1 MTIPMDWITQIM
13 TKAQQHFG
21 ASYQPDQQTDL
32 LRRLQWRAQELE
44 VKNTKA
50 WIQKAAT
57 QRWDPELEQ
66 ALLPVF
72 TVGET
77 YFCRD
82 PKTTQW
88 LIDEWL
94 PKRSAN
100 QTSATTLKIW
110 SAGCCSGEEAYS
122 MLFQLSEALSH
133 RNSPL
138 SLQIWATDLNPAF
151 LAKAELGIYKAAS
164 FRNCSTEFKQR
175 YFEQIDN
182 TSWQIKTKWRDAIR
196 FQAFNFLETTPPF
209 SHTVDLILCRNVL
222 MYFSPEQAEQI
233 VQRFLGQLSAD
244 GLLLLGAVEASMAT
258 QSCHAGFWA
267 ADNYAVPKQV
277 LIQPDSQPASFV
289 HRGEKKP
296 APAKKQSVSP
306 VIRPLMPVQPLP
318 EKPSAKQLLWQKL
331 GEARKQGQPALAQQL
346 AFSYFESGPLTSQE
360 QQHYYLVQAQ
370 ICADLHLTSEAR
382 DWLNQLLDEH
392 PDSAESY
399 LFSAQLYIQQQVPKQ
414 AFIAL
419 QKALYLEP
427 DLIIAHL
434 LRAQLL
440 LQTEQGPAA
449 LKALQLCTQLLLP
462 YAPDQL
468 VPHSDGLNV
477 HQMNLICEQLAKELS
492 TCPHP

>member
-13 TKAQQHFG
+13 SKAQQHFG
-21 ASYQPDQQTDL
+21 ASYQPDQQAAL
-32 LRRLQWRAQELE
+32 LRRLQWRAQELG
-44 VKNTKA
+44 VKNTKE

-57 QRWDPELEQ
+57 QQWDPELEQ
-66 ALLPVF
+66 TLLPVF

-94 PKRSAN
+94 PKRCTVN
-100 QTSATTLKIW
+100 TSTTTLKIW

-138 SLQIWATDLNPAF
+138 SLHILATDLNPAF
-151 LAKAELGIYKAAS
+151 LAKAERGLYKTAS
-164 FRNCSTEFKQR
+164 FRNCTTEFKQR

-182 TSWQIKTKWRDAIR
+182 SSWQIKSEWQDCIK
-196 FQAFNFLETTPPF
+196 FKAFNFLDTTPPF

-233 VQRFLGQLSAD
+233 VQRLLHQLSAD

-258 QSCHAGFWA
+258 QSCNSGFWA
-267 ADNYAVPKQV
+267 ADNYAVPKQGQ
-277 LIQPDSQPASFV
+277 IQPDSKPAPFA
-289 HRGEKKP
+289 HRVEKKP
-296 APAKKQSVSP
+296 APAKKLSSSP
-306 VIRPLMPVQPLP
+306 AIRPLMPVQPIP
-318 EKPSAKQLLWQKL
+318 EQTSAKQLLWQKL
-331 GEARKQGQPALAQQL
+331 SAARKHGQPVLAQQL

-360 QQHYYLVQAQ
+360 QQRYYLVQAQ
-370 ICADLHLTSEAR
+370 ICADLQLTSEAR
-382 DWLNQLLDEH
+382 DWLNQLLVEC

-399 LFSAQLYIQQQVPKQ
+399 LFSAQLYIQQQLPKQ

-419 QKALYLEP
+419 HKALYLEP
-427 DLIIAHL
+427 DLVIAHL

-440 LQTEQGPAA
+440 LQAKQGPAA
-449 LKALQLCTQLLLP
+449 LKALQLCTQLLLA
-462 YAPDQL
+462 YAPDQQ

-492 TCPHP
+492 TCPQP

>member
-100 QTSATTLKIW
+100 KTSTTTLKIW

-151 LAKAELGIYKAAS
+151 LAKAELGVYKTAS

-175 YFEQIDN
+175 YFEQIDHS
-182 TSWQIKTKWRDAIR
+182 SWQVKTEWRDAIR

-209 SHTVDLILCRNVL
+209 SHCVDLILCRNVL

-233 VQRFLGQLSAD
+233 VQRFLHQLNAD
-244 GLLLLGAVEASMAT
+244 GLLLLGAVEAGMAT

-277 LIQPDSQPASFV
+277 QLQADSQPTPFA
-289 HRGEKKP
+289 HRVEKKP
-296 APAKKQSVSP
+296 APVKKLKSNL
-306 VIRPLMPVQPLP
+306 VIRPLMPALPLP

-331 GEARKQGQPALAQQL
+331 CEARKQGQPAMAQQL

-382 DWLNQLLDEH
+382 DWLNQLMDEH

-399 LFSAQLYIQQQVPKQ
+399 LFSAQLYIQQQIPKQ

-440 LQTEQGPAA
+440 LQTDQGPAA

-477 HQMNLICEQLAKELS
+477 HQMNLICEQLTKDLS